1 MTTRKARKI
10 TKPAFIIE
18 AGLLESTPMTSLGAT
33 KKEAKEGDSCLT
45 CA

>member
-18 AGLLESTPMTSLGAT
+18 AGLLESTLNDLASGAT
-33 KKEAKEGDSCLT
+33 KKEAKEEIHV
-45 CA
+45 